1 MHAGT
6 ADETRCMP
14 APPTKLDACQAAFM
28 TPRGRIAVS
37 WKRLSHSGDKG
48 EEVHDCGRA
57 RAPFALNVSIPP
69 NGVATVHVPSASWS
83 VHELGGL
90 DVTGGRRI
98 TASRRGAVPEG
109 CAAGGGVARSV
120 VLDIGSGEYA
130 FETEVWLSACNM

>member
-1 MHAGT
+1 
-6 ADETRCMP
+6 
-14 APPTKLDACQAAFM
+14 
-28 TPRGRIAVS
+28 
-37 WKRLSHSGDKG
+37 
-48 EEVHDCGRA
+48 VHDCGRA

-69 NGVATVHVPSASWS
+69 NVVATVHVPSASWS
-83 VHELGGL
+83 VHELGGP

-130 FETEVWLSACNM
+130 FETEVWL